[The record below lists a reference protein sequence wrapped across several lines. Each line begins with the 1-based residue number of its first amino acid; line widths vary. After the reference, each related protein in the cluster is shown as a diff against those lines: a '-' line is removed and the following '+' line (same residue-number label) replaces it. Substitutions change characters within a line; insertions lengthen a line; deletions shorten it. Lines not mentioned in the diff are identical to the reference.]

1 MDSSKI
7 KSDVLQKLIDMMDSK
22 MVDGL
27 KSRSP
32 KFMKVETNDTE
43 MAKEVVTDALDS
55 EESLPKEL
63 SEPMPEELSEPKPE
77 DEDLQRLLEVYRQLK

>member
-7 KSDVLQKLIDMMDSK
+7 KSDVLQKLIDMMDNK

-27 KSRSP
+27 KSKSP
-32 KFMKVETNDTE
+32 KFMKVETNDPE
-43 MAKEVVTDALDS
+43 MAKDVVADALDS
-55 EESLPKEL
+55 EE
-63 SEPMPEELSEPKPE
+63 PMTEELSEPKPE

>member
-27 KSRSP
+27 KGKSP
-32 KFMKVETNDTE
+32 KFMKVETNDPE

-55 EESLPKEL
+55 EEQMPEEL
-63 SEPMPEELSEPKPE
+63 SEPMPEEPKPE
-77 DEDLQRLLEVYRQLK
+77 DEDLERLLEMYRQLK